1 MTRKA
6 WTTDLQKEWLEA
18 RLGAFREA
26 QAQKTVM
33 KQFFPEILKA
43 WKEEWPIPPPTDE
56 EVAEVGSL
64 EKAKA
69 VKIKSQETVHDLL
82 NWYSEH

>member
-18 RLGAFREA
+18 RLATFREA

-43 WKEEWPIPPPTDE
+43 WKEEWPIPPPTVE
-56 EVAEVGSL
+56 EISEAGSL
-64 EKAKA
+64 QKAKA
-69 VKIKSQETVHDLL
+69 VKTKSQETVCDLS
-82 NWYSEH
+82 N

>member
-1 MTRKA
+1 MTQKA
-6 WTTDLQKEWLEA
+6 WTVDLQKKWLEA
-18 RLGAFREA
+18 QLSTFCEA

-33 KQFFPEILKA
+33 KQFFPKILKA
-43 WKEEWPIPPPTDE
+43 WKEEWPIPLPTDE

-69 VKIKSQETVHDLL
+69 VKIKSQKMVCDLL